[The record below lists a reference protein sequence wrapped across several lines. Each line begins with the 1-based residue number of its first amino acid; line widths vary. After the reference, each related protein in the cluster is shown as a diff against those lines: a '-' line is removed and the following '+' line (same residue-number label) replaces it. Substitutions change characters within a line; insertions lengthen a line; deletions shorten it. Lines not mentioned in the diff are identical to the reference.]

1 MKIAIPTKNNQVDD
15 HFGHCEYFT
24 VLTVEANQVKKQENV
39 PSLQGCGC
47 KSNIVNDL
55 KAMGVELMLA
65 GNMGQGAY
73 NKLVSSDIKVIR
85 GCKGDVSTTI
95 DAYLNGKL
103 QDSLIMCA
111 PHDHASD
118 HGHSCQ
124 HH

>member
-24 VLTVEANQVKKQENV
+24 VLTVENNQVKNLENI

-73 NKLVSSDIKVIR
+73 NKLVSADIKVIR
-85 GCKGDVSTTI
+85 GCKGEVNTTI
-95 DAYLNGKL
+95 DAYLNGNL

-111 PHDHASD
+111 PHDHDSE